1 MEYEYRD
8 ILEEPLSLEEI
19 ENLASLAEMEI
30 RDLVNVESTGFEEM
44 DIDPKEMT
52 SEKAGELILENPR
65 IMHRPVLTDGTEIVV
80 GFKPEEMAKII

>member
-19 ENLASLAEMEI
+19 DNLASLADMET
-30 RDLVNVESTGFEEM
+30 RDLVNVKSPGFKKM
-44 DIDPKEMT
+44 DIDPEEVT
-52 SEKAGELILENPR
+52 SQRARELIRENPR
-65 IMHRPVLTDGTEIVV
+65 VMYRPVLTDGTEIVV